1 MREADRI
8 GALAVRGDVTNPR
21 DLEAVVQR
29 TVEAFGGI
37 DILVWNSGGPPPGP
51 AIGVSVEALEEAVEL
66 LFAPAVRLVA
76 LCLPHLVQSAGG
88 RILVF
93 TSVAAREPSTHLAL
107 SNAVRPG
114 VTGWAK
120 TLSRELGPRGI
131 TVNCVAPG
139 RIDTARLAAAL
150 SGRPDRGR
158 PAGDSGRSLGHAAGV
173 RRRRVLPRLR
183 PRPLRHRHDRGG
195 RRRPLARPLLAGM
208 ARLLSPLRLAAA
220 GVVLLAVVLVVLVTR
235 GSNQYLEVPDEAH
248 PLQGLVQVPG
258 AKPAKGRRRHLL
270 RRRPAPPCFTARVL
284 GAGRPARR
292 VGHHR
297 PHADRRARDLRQ
309 GAVPARPRDDEG
321 LAGSRFGR
329 GVAAAGLPRADP
341 TGRRPRRRA

>member
-1 MREADRI
+1 MDLGLKGRTAIVSGASSGLGLATAEALAAEGANVTMFGRRRDVLMREADRI

-51 AIGVSVEALEEAVEL
+51 SIGISVEALEEAIEL
-66 LFAPAVRLVA
+66 LFAPALRLVS

-107 SNAVRPG
+107 SNSVRPG

-139 RIDTARLAAAL
+139 RIDTARLAQLYPEGPTEADL
-150 SGRPDRGR
+150 QEIPVGRWGTPQEF
-158 PAGDSGRSLGHAAGV
+158 GDVACF
-173 RRRRVLPRLR
+173 
-183 PRPLRHRHDRGG
+183 
-195 RRRPLARPLLAGM
+195 LA
-208 ARLLSPLRLAAA
+208 S
-220 GVVLLAVVLVVLVTR
+220 
-235 GSNQYLEVPDEAH
+235 D
-248 PLQGLVQVPG
+248 
-258 AKPAKGRRRHLL
+258 
-270 RRRPAPPCFTARVL
+270 
-284 GAGRPARR
+284 
-292 VGHHR
+292 
-297 PHADRRARDLRQ
+297 RARYVTGTTVVVD
-309 GAVPARPRDDEG
+309 GG
-321 LAGSRFGR
+321 LSR
-329 GVAAAGLPRADP
+329 GLF
-341 TGRRPRRRA
+341 